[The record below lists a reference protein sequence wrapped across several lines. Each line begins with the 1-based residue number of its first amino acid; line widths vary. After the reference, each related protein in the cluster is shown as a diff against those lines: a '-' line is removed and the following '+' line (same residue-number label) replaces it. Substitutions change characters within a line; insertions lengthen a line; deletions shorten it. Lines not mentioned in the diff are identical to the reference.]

1 MDSARPPA
9 PLVSDADRAQAVIAL
24 RDAAVDGRLTLDEFS
39 ERVEHTELA
48 RTTDDL
54 AQVLAGLPAAHL
66 GAADAPARHHAIFS
80 RLERHGR
87 WELAADSRA
96 LCVGATIDLDLGQ
109 ATLTAAQTTLK
120 IRNWFGTVT
129 IVVPRG
135 VHVTVDG
142 GGAFSSRD
150 IELPDAGSVP
160 DAPRL
165 HIRTSGLGGTVRI
178 RSASSPAEQHDW
190 LA

>member
-1 MDSARPPA
+1 MRCSPAWSATAAGSSPPT
-9 PLVSDADRAQAVIAL
+9 
-24 RDAAVDGRLTLDEFS
+24 AA
-39 ERVEHTELA
+39 
-48 RTTDDL
+48 
-54 AQVLAGLPAAHL
+54 
-66 GAADAPARHHAIFS
+66 
-80 RLERHGR
+80 
-87 WELAADSRA
+87 A

-109 ATLTAAQTTLK
+109 ATLAAAQTTLK

-142 GGAFSSRD
+142 GGAFSSRE
-150 IELPDAGSVP
+150 IELPDAGPVP

-165 HIRTSGLGGTVRI
+165 HIRTSGLGGTVCI
-178 RSASSPAEQHDW
+178 RSASPPSPHRDI